1 MTESVPMGGVP
12 LDLEG
17 EVARL
22 RQENAELRQR
32 LGMAVAE
39 SQASYAT
46 EAPELALA
54 APPPPQVT
62 NASPVQDKIKLFR
75 SLFRGREDVFA
86 VRWTNE
92 RTGKSGYMPAC
103 EVPPWKLP
111 KGQPRKYRPLTD
123 QVVHDHLAGKETIG
137 IFALAK
143 DNTCWFLACDFDK
156 DGWQLDAAAYL
167 EVCGRHQVPAY
178 IERSR
183 SGNGGHIWTF
193 FSAPVPA
200 VQARQLGMRLL
211 RQTMD
216 ARADMDLGSYDRFF
230 PNQDFVP
237 TGGFGNLIAAPLQK
251 KCRALG
257 NSEFLDTS
265 SQSFAPWPDQWA
277 FLSSVRRLTPAQL
290 EALLETVPPVDVGPG
305 RTAATARA
313 ARARHPAPEKIRGEL
328 GASVSIEKSGIPPW
342 LLSQIKH
349 LASIHN
355 PQFYKNEKQRRSN
368 HATPRFIKC
377 YREDFSHIHL
387 PRGTGEEVAGIV
399 REAGSKLVLAD
410 KRPTLEPIPLRF
422 LGSLKAEQ
430 EEAMKAMLAHDMGFL
445 VAPPGAGKT
454 VMGCFAAAQ
463 RGLPTLILA
472 DRKPLL
478 DQWRKHLTALLG
490 LKSRQIG
497 QVGGGRDRQSG
508 VVDLAMMPSLAR
520 RDDLPEFFSRYGF
533 VIHYECHHLP
543 AATFEA
549 CMREVSARYILGLTA
564 TPYRRD
570 GLEDIISMQC
580 GPIRHRMAERRSALQ
595 LKLHVRETAF
605 AMAPEAKPPIQEI
618 FGALVPDEARNA
630 LIERDIM
637 EALSAGR
644 SCLIL
649 SHRREHCRLL
659 AERLAKNGKAP
670 FVLNGSQGKKER
682 VTILKAIQ
690 ETPADKDMAVVAT
703 GQYLGEGFDCPRL
716 NTLFMAFP
724 VSFKGKLVQ
733 YAGRILREL
742 PGKTTVEVYDYVD
755 AQVPELKHMFFRRH
769 RTYKALG
776 FETNGDS
783 TGEFGGLNA

>member
-290 EALLETVPPVDVGPG
+290 DALLETVPPVDVGPG

-342 LLSQIKH
+342 LLSHIKH

-387 PRGTGEEVAGIV
+387 PRGTGEEVAG
-399 REAGSKLVLAD
+399 K
-410 KRPTLEPIPLRF
+410 
-422 LGSLKAEQ
+422 
-430 EEAMKAMLAHDMGFL
+430 
-445 VAPPGAGKT
+445 
-454 VMGCFAAAQ
+454 
-463 RGLPTLILA
+463 
-472 DRKPLL
+472 
-478 DQWRKHLTALLG
+478 
-490 LKSRQIG
+490 IG
-497 QVGGGRDRQSG
+497 R
-508 VVDLAMMPSLAR
+508 A
-520 RDDLPEFFSRYGF
+520 
-533 VIHYECHHLP
+533 
-543 AATFEA
+543 
-549 CMREVSARYILGLTA
+549 
-564 TPYRRD
+564 
-570 GLEDIISMQC
+570 
-580 GPIRHRMAERRSALQ
+580 
-595 LKLHVRETAF
+595 
-605 AMAPEAKPPIQEI
+605 
-618 FGALVPDEARNA
+618 
-630 LIERDIM
+630 
-637 EALSAGR
+637 
-644 SCLIL
+644 SC
-649 SHRREHCRLL
+649 R
-659 AERLAKNGKAP
+659 
-670 FVLNGSQGKKER
+670 ER
-682 VTILKAIQ
+682 V
-690 ETPADKDMAVVAT
+690 
-703 GQYLGEGFDCPRL
+703 
-716 NTLFMAFP
+716 
-724 VSFKGKLVQ
+724 
-733 YAGRILREL
+733 
-742 PGKTTVEVYDYVD
+742 
-755 AQVPELKHMFFRRH
+755 
-769 RTYKALG
+769 
-776 FETNGDS
+776 
-783 TGEFGGLNA
+783 